1 MALQRAQ
8 VASVLRCVVIVGGS
22 SFRLSVFWGVPSL
35 SLSDMLLARVVLSI

>member
-8 VASVLRCVVIVGGS
+8 VASVLRCVVVVGGS

-35 SLSDMLLARVVLSI
+35 YAPCEGSFEYLIC